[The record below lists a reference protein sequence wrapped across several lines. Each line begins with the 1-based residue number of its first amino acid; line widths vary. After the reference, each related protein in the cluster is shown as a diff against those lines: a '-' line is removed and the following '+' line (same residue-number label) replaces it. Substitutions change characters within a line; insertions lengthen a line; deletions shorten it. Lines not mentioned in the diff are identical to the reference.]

1 MQMATYKHFGH
12 FLIIW
17 LIIACIGSQQYVFGR
32 TKECRY
38 ESVYVA
44 VCGMRHFISIN
55 EWRWCVSRKRKQKSK
70 LTVWQF
76 HTRYNRIGLCAI
88 YLAMLLMLC
97 GDVELN
103 PGPVKFPCGVCN
115 KAVRNGVRAVCCD
128 MCDKW
133 FHIKCTSMSN
143 ALMQCTKY

>member
-1 MQMATYKHFGH
+1 M
-12 FLIIW
+12 
-17 LIIACIGSQQYVFGR
+17 
-32 TKECRY
+32 
-38 ESVYVA
+38 
-44 VCGMRHFISIN
+44 
-55 EWRWCVSRKRKQKSK
+55 SRKRKQKSK

-143 ALMQCTKY
+143 VVYKVLKNSSKSWICCQCGFPNFDSGLFESFEITKQTPQIVLNY